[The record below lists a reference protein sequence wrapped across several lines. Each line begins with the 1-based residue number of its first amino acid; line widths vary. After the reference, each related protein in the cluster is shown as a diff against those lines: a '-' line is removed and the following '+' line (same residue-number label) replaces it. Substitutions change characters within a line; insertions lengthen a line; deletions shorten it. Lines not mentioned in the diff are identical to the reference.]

1 MLCFDVDFMGFP
13 KFHKNGNSFQREIR
27 IFHANFFFWRI
38 KPFFFL
44 VLEAHFNATWT
55 THLQT
60 HLLTFACKIHEVPI
74 KPKMV
79 YIYFSENSPFHDFY
93 FKIAPFALNR
103 HYRYNLEGTIGIT
116 TRHWT

>member
-13 KFHKNGNSFQREIR
+13 YGSFIKMGTHFKEQYVFFMLISS
-27 IFHANFFFWRI
+27 FGGLNLFFFSG
-38 KPFFFL
+38 

-60 HLLTFACKIHEVPI
+60 HLLTFASKIHEVPI

-79 YIYFSENSPFHDFY
+79 H
-93 FKIAPFALNR
+93 
-103 HYRYNLEGTIGIT
+103 
-116 TRHWT
+116 